1 MLSTITELLSD
12 YQQYLVFVGIVSAII
27 FVISLILT
35 PFLLGLIP
43 SDYFIDQ
50 NRHKLR
56 IENTAH
62 LIVIII
68 RTLLGSILL
77 LAGII
82 MLVTPG
88 QGIMSIILGLFLMEF
103 PGKRLLEDKL
113 INHDPT
119 FKALNWLRS
128 KTGKSEFIR

>member
-1 MLSTITELLSD
+1 M
-12 YQQYLVFVGIVSAII
+12 SAII

-128 KTGKSEFIR
+128 KTGKSVFIR